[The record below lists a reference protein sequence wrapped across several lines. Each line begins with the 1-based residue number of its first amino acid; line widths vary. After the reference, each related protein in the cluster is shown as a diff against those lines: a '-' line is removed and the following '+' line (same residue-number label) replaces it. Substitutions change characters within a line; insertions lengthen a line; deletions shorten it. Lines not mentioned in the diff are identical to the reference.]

1 MENIYYFDS
10 QHAIKEHDKVIK
22 ETGGLKGIKDKS
34 TLESF

>member
-22 ETGGLKGIKDKS
+22 ETGGLKRD
-34 TLESF
+34 